1 MGFSTREAKKS
12 PRQIKFSA
20 RGKKSVPRQEFLD
33 TAVVGHAAFEIE
45 AMAAE
50 CYPFPTMFEK
60 PLHERTETFRVR
72 AVEAGT
78 ENRVSVPAICD
89 YLQEI
94 AGNHAKELGVG
105 IQALQA
111 EGLTWMLA
119 RLRLAVSRFAGWGDD
134 IVLRTWPSGT
144 RGRLTALRDF
154 EARDSAGG
162 ALFNAAS
169 EWLYVDV
176 KAQRIVKLP
185 DVFAALAPEG
195 SPRAEMPGM
204 PEKFPPWPERAEWAC
219 EVCVRKSDQDFNRHV
234 NNAHYVEWVMEPL
247 PDSWLAGRRLATL
260 DIQFRQAAHCGERVS
275 CEAARE
281 GEALLHRI
289 VRLPDRAVL
298 AQARSTWQNE
308 KEKDR

>member
-1 MGFSTREAKKS
+1 
-12 PRQIKFSA
+12 
-20 RGKKSVPRQEFLD
+20 
-33 TAVVGHAAFEIE
+33 
-45 AMAAE
+45 
-50 CYPFPTMFEK
+50 MFEK
-60 PLHERTETFRVR
+60 PLHERTEIFRVR

-94 AGNHAKELGVG
+94 AGNHAKALGVG

-111 EGLTWMLA
+111 EGVTWMLA
-119 RLRLAVSRFAGWGDD
+119 RLRLAVSRFAGWGDE
-134 IVLRTWPSGT
+134 IALRTWPSGT

-154 EARDSAGG
+154 EARDSQGRP
-162 ALFNAAS
+162 LFNATS

-176 KAQRIVKLP
+176 QAQRIVKLP
-185 DVFAALAPEG
+185 PAFAELAPEG
-195 SPRAEMPGM
+195 SPRAEMPES
-204 PEKFPPWPERAEWAC
+204 PEKFPAWPGTAEWTA
-219 EVCVRKSDQDFNRHV
+219 EVSVRKSDQDFNRHV
-234 NNAHYVEWVMEPL
+234 NNAHYVEWALEPL
-247 PDSWLAGRRLATL
+247 PDEWLTEHRLATL
-260 DIQFRQAAHCGERVS
+260 DIQFRQAAHSGERVS

-289 VRLPDRAVL
+289 VRLPDCAVL